1 MTEFRLQTPNA
12 QHKTGV
18 LVGIPAYDEGK
29 YVASIV
35 VQAKQYADEVIVVD
49 DGSRDNTARIAEL
62 AGATVVR
69 HDENRGKGAAIQTI
83 LAEAKKRKPD
93 VLVLLDADF
102 QHNPNEIPIIIKP
115 IRQGFDLVIGS
126 REAQK
131 EKTPSYRRIG
141 QKVLLR
147 STRMLSGSEI
157 VDSESGF
164 RALSLR
170 AVNEIE
176 LKEKGFAVE
185 TEMIASAA
193 DKNLKITEV
202 PISNIYTVDGST
214 LNPVRHGVG
223 VLNRIV
229 VMISERK
236 PLFFFSLVGGISLVA
251 ALITSI
257 RVLNIFTMKHEW
269 AFGSIVLTAL
279 FIAIGILSVFT
290 GIILNALTRRK

>member
-62 AGATVVR
+62 ASATVVR

-147 STRMLSGSEI
+147 STRMLSGSKI

>member
-202 PISNIYTVDGST
+202 PISNIYTIDGST